1 MSENDPIK
9 MTPMSFTDKPKSFA
23 EVPAETASRGYSLGE
38 AFVPTVPADDP
49 TGELTEV
56 ELVPVDED
64 EPVDDSG
71 HAWDLEAAWAAEQ
84 GHRDEQDAK
93 FRDILNAHH
102 VAEDHAPGD
111 RQHHGHWGPHTH

>member
-1 MSENDPIK
+1 MSDEPIK

-38 AFVPTVPADDP
+38 AFVPTVPADEDVPDP

-64 EPVDDSG
+64 
-71 HAWDLEAAWAAEQ
+71 ADLEAAWAAEQ
-84 GHRDEQDAK
+84 GYRDKQDAK
-93 FRDILNAHH
+93 FKDILNAHH

-111 RQHHGHWGPHTH
+111 RQHHGSWGPHTH